1 MRALAPSAPALRLR
15 HQDEPIASGENHMNL
30 EILAIQNFPMV
41 EPGDNLADLIEQS
54 LGQNGLSLKDGDI
67 LCLAQKIVSKA
78 ENCYVDL
85 NTIIPSEEAIALG
98 KEVDK
103 DARKVQLILD
113 ESVDVVRSRPGVL
126 IVEHKLGFVHANAGI
141 DQSNIALDGVSQ
153 EELCLLLPK
162 DPDAS
167 AHALKVA
174 LEDRYQC
181 RLGVIIN
188 DSVGR
193 AWRMGTVGLAIG
205 VAGVTALEDYIGE
218 SDIYGAELKVTQV
231 AAADELAAGAS
242 VVMGQTTERVPLVL
256 IRGYEGRQNAEAEAM
271 GVKPLIRPKQMDMF
285 R

>member
-1 MRALAPSAPALRLR
+1 MTSENKVFEYTDIEKLIPHRAPFLLIDKLTNAVPGESATGIKAVSGC
-15 HQDEPIASGENHMNL
+15 EPYFAGH
-30 EILAIQNFPMV
+30 FPGNPVM
-41 EPGDNLADLIEQS
+41 
-54 LGQNGLSLKDGDI
+54 
-67 LCLAQKIVSKA
+67 
-78 ENCYVDL
+78 
-85 NTIIPSEEAIALG
+85 
-98 KEVDK
+98 
-103 DARKVQLILD
+103 
-113 ESVDVVRSRPGVL
+113 PGVL

-167 AHALKVA
+167 AHALKTA

-205 VAGVTALEDYIGE
+205 VAGLTALEDYIGE

-242 VVMGQTTERVPLVL
+242 IVMGQTTERVPLVL
-256 IRGYEGRQNAEAEAM
+256 IRGYEGRQNAEAEAL